1 MKLILLIFFFTI
13 SLFPQGKYKPSQ
25 NNPGEFL
32 RALVVFVQFSNDKSD
47 VINWQSGKL
56 PNYANNIFDD
66 KVSKKYRD
74 STVSDY
80 FSKMSNGK
88 FDFIADVYPELIR
101 IDKDTTYGECN
112 LQVLQKIDNE
122 IKDFKKYDNWK
133 NENGKFI
140 FKEGNGDSYIDML
153 FIIYRN
159 TDNKKFGVAGG
170 MANLGFSKDFI
181 THDKL
186 KINGSGPGI
195 QGSGVTSIVRNKMYN
210 AFMITPHLSH
220 EYGHYLFG
228 SGHTRISGL
237 MPGEP
242 YGYWGGTLAMSSW
255 EKNFLGY
262 GGFIDANSDGFTKE
276 LHDFVTTGEAIRVS
290 IPFNNPNSG
299 EYILIENHQRLSMYD
314 RVIMGGALAGDWRPN
329 YTIGKGIYIW
339 YVTNGNSF
347 PPNIVSIQADG
358 SWDWKPAEKIV
369 MPEGWPPTLTDIKK
383 VKPDIYLNTGKG
395 DRNTDLLGVG
405 QQDKWHDINP
415 LTKKVELTREVM
427 GNENDAFNINYNKQ
441 ITPWSNP
448 STTKFERGK
457 EELTNIAIE
466 LVEQSGNNIKIKV
479 YSKYESCL
487 ALPPSK
493 PQNLFVGVKNNH
505 PSLTWSSNKEPDLIK
520 YKIYRAE
527 TNGEEPKDYKQVGEI
542 NSTPNPTSNWIDEK
556 ISIKNGNEKMFYK
569 VSAVDKTSKES
580 QLSDYDWITY

>member
-1 MKLILLIFFFTI
+1 MKLILTLICFTI
-13 SLFPQGKYKPSQ
+13 PLFSQGRFKPSQ
-25 NNPGEFL
+25 NNSDEYL
-32 RALVVFVQFSNDKSD
+32 RALVIFVQFSNDNSD
-47 VINWQSGKL
+47 VINWPSGKL
-56 PNYANNIFDD
+56 PNYANNIFDN
-66 KVSKKYRD
+66 KVGKKYRD

-88 FDFIADVYPELIR
+88 FDFIADVYPDLVRVE
-101 IDKDTTYGECN
+101 KDSTYGECN
-112 LQVLQKIDNE
+112 LQVLHKIDNE

-140 FKEGNGDSYIDML
+140 FKEGNGDGYVDML

-170 MANLGFSKDFI
+170 MANLGFSKDFL

-237 MPGEP
+237 MTGEP

-262 GGFIDANSDGFTKE
+262 NNFIDANSDGYTKD
-276 LHDFVTTGEAIRVS
+276 LRDFVKTGEAIRVS
-290 IPFNNPNSG
+290 IPINNSNSG
-299 EYILIENHQRLSMYD
+299 EYFLIENHQRISMYD

-339 YVTNGNSF
+339 YVTNGNNF

-358 SWDWKPAEKIV
+358 SWDWQPAEKIV

-383 VKPDIYLNTGKG
+383 VQPDIYLNTGKG
-395 DRNTDLLGVG
+395 DRNADLLGVG
-405 QQDKWHDINP
+405 AQDKWHNINP

-427 GNENDAFNINYNKQ
+427 GNETDAFNINYNNQ

-448 STTKFERGK
+448 STTKLEGK
-457 EELTNIAIE
+457 KEVLTNIAIE
-466 LVEQSGNNIKIKV
+466 LVEQNGNNIKVKV
-479 YSKYESCL
+479 YGKYESCL

-493 PQNLFVGVKNNH
+493 PQSLSVELKNNH
-505 PSLTWSSNKEPDLIK
+505 PSLTWISNKEPDLMK
-520 YKIYRAE
+520 YKVYRAE
-527 TNGEEPKDYKQVGEI
+527 TNGEEPKDFKSVGEI
-542 NSTPNPTSNWIDEK
+542 NSSSNPKMNWIDEK
-556 ISIKNGNEKMFYK
+556 INIKNGNGKMFYK
-569 VSAVDKTSKES
+569 ISAVDKTSKES
-580 QLSDYDWITY
+580 QLSDYDWIAY